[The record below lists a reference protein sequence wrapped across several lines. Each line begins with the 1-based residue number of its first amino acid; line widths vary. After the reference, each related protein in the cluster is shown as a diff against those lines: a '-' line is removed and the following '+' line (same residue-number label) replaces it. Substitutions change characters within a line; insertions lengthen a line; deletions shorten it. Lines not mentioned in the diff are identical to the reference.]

1 MAKSYGGL
9 RGCSTPQKV
18 IPSIDTSQP
27 ISQQINDL
35 INATLSGSPNRTTE
49 IEIASVE
56 KRIQDFASEKGI
68 KIAGDKIILTRDAI
82 GHTLRQEKQ
91 KDGIAITQEELVTF
105 HQRMSSMSVY
115 YDNSK
120 RNFIY
125 FDGNAKYVIEPNK
138 TKGKGK
144 KKKTGAFYITASRAD
159 ISHFQGSRYTEIK

>member
-1 MAKSYGGL
+1 MAKSVGSL
-9 RGCSTPQKV
+9 RVVSNSKKV

-35 INATLSGSPNRTTE
+35 INAALSGSPNRTTE

-56 KRIQDFASEKGI
+56 KRIQDFAAANGI
-68 KIAGDKIILTRDAI
+68 DIAGDKIILTRDAV

-91 KDGIAITQEELVTF
+91 KDGIAITQEELATF
-105 HQRMSSMSVY
+105 PQRMSSMAVY

-125 FDGNAKYVIEPNK
+125 FDGNAKYIIEPNK

-144 KKKTGAFYITASRAD
+144 KKKQVCFILLHHGQIYH
-159 ISHFQGSRYTEIK
+159 ISKEVDSSK